1 MKNLFALLLLTFLAA
16 GCSAKVVDTF
26 KGSDA
31 TVSVLN
37 QKCKD
42 KKILDMAIDS
52 GAAQEQAAAMKA
64 AKIKVHSGGPQIK
77 ACVFYASPDAVIV
90 VDENGNMGIL
100 RKQGKGSI
108 EDGPAT
114 GKQKADGGVRG

>member
-1 MKNLFALLLLTFLAA
+1 MKNLLSVALAILLLT

-26 KGSDA
+26 TGSDA

-37 QKCKD
+37 QKCTD
-42 KKILDMAIDS
+42 KKILGMALDS

-64 AKIKVHSGGPQIK
+64 AKIKVHGGGPKVK
-77 ACVFYASPDAVIV
+77 ACVFYASPDAIIV

-100 RKQGKGSI
+100 RKGKGSI

-114 GKQKADGGVRG
+114 GTK